1 MEAEIESIEVVVRRK
16 DGTSFTLEF
25 AQGASY
31 LEVETE
37 YYEEPEYFY
46 DLHPFTNTPTI
57 RRVNLSVVRPR
68 ADLQTAAWDHTGKG
82 AWVPHIHGVPLPG
95 VVYTL
100 REGNL
105 DE

>member
-37 YYEEPEYFY
+37 YDEPEYFY
-46 DLHPFTNTPTI
+46 DIHPFTNTPRTI

-68 ADLQTAAWDHTGKG
+68 ADLQT
-82 AWVPHIHGVPLPG
+82 G
-95 VVYTL
+95 VVYTI
-100 REGNL
+100 RERGHA

>member
-1 MEAEIESIEVVVRRK
+1 MVVRRK
-16 DGTSFTLEF
+16 DVPSFTLDF
-25 AQGASY
+25 TQGAAY

-37 YYEEPEYFY
+37 YDEPEYFY
-46 DLHPFTNTPTI
+46 DIHPLTNTPRTI

-68 ADLQTAAWDHTGKG
+68 ADLQT
-82 AWVPHIHGVPLPG
+82 G

-100 REGNL
+100 RERNL

>member
-16 DGTSFTLEF
+16 DGTSFTLDF
-25 AQGASY
+25 TQGAAY

-37 YYEEPEYFY
+37 YDEPEYFY
-46 DLHPFTNTPTI
+46 DIHPFTNTPRTI

-68 ADLQTAAWDHTGKG
+68 ADLQT
-82 AWVPHIHGVPLPG
+82 G